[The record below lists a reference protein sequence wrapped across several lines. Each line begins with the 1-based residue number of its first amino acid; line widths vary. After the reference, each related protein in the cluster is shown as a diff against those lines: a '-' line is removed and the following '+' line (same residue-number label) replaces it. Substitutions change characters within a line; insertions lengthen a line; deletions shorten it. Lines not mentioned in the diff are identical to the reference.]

1 MGMPAPSP
9 LSPLSSEDRETHFP
23 HSLYA
28 HLFRSLFK
36 TVSRNLL
43 LFTVSLEVSTFAW
56 WGCSPTTY
64 AVPLFFLLLCAAMAQ
79 YWLTRP
85 RPVYLVDFSC
95 LKPPS
100 HLRVPFSTF
109 REHASLVGFLNQES
123 IDFMMKVIRSSG
135 QGEMT
140 YLPSPLHF
148 LPPRTNHSDCVDE
161 ACMVLFP
168 VMDDLLAKTCT
179 SPRAIDFLIVNC
191 SGFCPSPSL
200 TSILV
205 NAYGMRE
212 DLKNYNLSGMGCSAG
227 ILGVDLAR
235 RLLDLHPDSI
245 ALVFSTEIISTGWY
259 PGKDRRKLVLN
270 CLFRMGC
277 SGLMLSNRKDAKRRA
292 KYELLCTVRTQ
303 MAFDDR
309 AYRSAVREEDE
320 DGITGVTLE
329 RDLLHV
335 ARELLVA
342 HLSVLGRRILPF
354 SEKALYVLWMLRR
367 RYSGSSKEI
376 HVPDFKSAV
385 HHFCIPPSG
394 KGLIKEIGK
403 SLKLRPQD
411 VEPALMTLHRFGNQS
426 AAALWYELAYI
437 EAKGR
442 VKKGDKV
449 WQVGMGTGPKA
460 NSAVWRSL
468 RSIKAEGGPWS
479 DCIDAYPVVD

>member
-1 MGMPAPSP
+1 MGVPTPPPVSP
-9 LSPLSSEDRETHFP
+9 LLTPESRIP
-23 HSLYA
+23 HSLYRDLLRS
-28 HLFRSLFK
+28 LFRSL
-36 TVSRNLL
+36 SRNLL
-43 LFTVSLEVSTFAW
+43 LFTISFEASTFAW

-64 AVPLFFLLLCAAMAQ
+64 AVPLFLLLICAVMTQ
-79 YWLTRP
+79 YWVARP
-85 RPVYLVDFSC
+85 LPVYLVDFSC
-95 LKPPS
+95 LKPSP
-100 HLRVPFSTF
+100 HLRVPFSSF
-109 REHASLVGFLNQES
+109 QEHASLVGFLDQDS

-135 QGEMT
+135 QSEMT
-140 YLPSPLHF
+140 YLPPPLHY
-148 LPPRTNHSDCVDE
+148 LPPRANHGDCVNE
-161 ACMVLFP
+161 AHMVLFP

-179 SPRAIDFLIVNC
+179 SPRAIDILIVNC

-212 DLKNYNLSGMGCSAG
+212 DVMTYNLSGMGCSAG

-235 RLLDLHPDSI
+235 RLLDLHPDST

-277 SGLMLSNRKDAKRRA
+277 SGVMLSNRKDAKRRA
-292 KYELLCTVRTQ
+292 KYEMLCTVRTH
-303 MAFDDR
+303 MASDDR
-309 AYRSAVREEDE
+309 GYRSAVREEDE
-320 DGITGVTLE
+320 EGITGVTLE
-329 RDLLHV
+329 KDLLHV

-354 SEKALYVLWMLRR
+354 GEKALYVLWLLRR
-367 RYSGSSKEI
+367 RYAGSSSKEV

-385 HHFCIPPSG
+385 DHFCIPPSG

-442 VKKGDKV
+442 VKAGDKV

-460 NSAVWRSL
+460 NSVLWRSL
-468 RSIKAEGGPWS
+468 RCINVEGGPWS
-479 DCIDAYPVVD
+479 DCIDDYPVVD